1 MTPTCSREYFL
12 LAEPNRRTAVP
23 PRDPNIDDDEEEEKE
38 DDHEADEDREPA
50 VIREP
55 DEDE

>member
-1 MTPTCSREYFL
+1 MTPTRSREHFL

-23 PRDPNIDDDEEEEKE
+23 PRDPNIDDDEEEEEE
-38 DDHEADEDREPA
+38 DDEDEDREPA

>member
-1 MTPTCSREYFL
+1 MTPCIPESVLTWRSL
-12 LAEPNRRTAVP
+12 SDTTAP
-23 PRDPNIDDDEEEEKE
+23 PRDPNIEDEEEEEDE
-38 DDHEADEDREPA
+38 DDREVEEDHEPA

>member
-1 MTPTCSREYFL
+1 VI
-12 LAEPNRRTAVP
+12 AA

-38 DDHEADEDREPA
+38 NDDRDPA

-55 DEDE
+55 DEGE

>member
-1 MTPTCSREYFL
+1 LRTPQS
-12 LAEPNRRTAVP
+12 
-23 PRDPNIDDDEEEEKE
+23 DDEEDK
-38 DDHEADEDREPA
+38 DREPA

>member
-1 MTPTCSREYFL
+1 MTPRIPESIFTWQIPFS
-12 LAEPNRRTAVP
+12 TAVP
-23 PRDPNIDDDEEEEKE
+23 PRDLNIDDDEEEEE
-38 DDHEADEDREPA
+38 DDDGEADEDREPA

>member
-1 MTPTCSREYFL
+1 MTPCILESFL
-12 LAEPNRRTAVP
+12 TWRSLSDTTAP
-23 PRDPNIDDDEEEEKE
+23 PRDPDVEDEEEEE
-38 DDHEADEDREPA
+38 DENDREVEEDHEPA

>member
-23 PRDPNIDDDEEEEKE
+23 PRDPNIDDDEEEEEE
-38 DDHEADEDREPA
+38 DDDEDEDREPA